1 VIPKATIDIQNT
13 GTGLDRTVISSE
25 IGEYVIPS
33 LPVGTYRLKTLAAG
47 FKTSTQS
54 GIVLESGQ
62 DARLDVV
69 LQIGSADETVQVSAM
84 AIQVDTSS
92 SSIRTEVD
100 STQIQELPLNTRNTL
115 QLTTLVPG
123 VGNASSS
130 GAATSSL
137 PNTVTN
143 QRSGPL
149 LNVNGNRSNGSEIS
163 LDGAI
168 FVTSLYNAPVNL
180 PNPDSIG
187 EFSLLTNS
195 YGAEYGHASGGAF
208 VAVSKSGSNSFHGA
222 AWEYLRNDALNARN
236 WFAPAPEVKP
246 MLKQN
251 QFGVASGGRI
261 LKDKAFFFAT
271 YEGLRIHKVEI
282 ENFSTLTPAQ
292 RNGDFSAVSTP
303 ITNPVTGSPYPNNQI
318 PKEQWDPFS
327 VSFMNYYMP
336 AADPTTG
343 LYKDQWPTP
352 TSGDQFTGR
361 ADYRVTKRDLA
372 YVRFF
377 RMNDS
382 ATSYPSTRA
391 SYSNSSQ
398 LNEGITARETHTF
411 SANLIGDFGFS
422 NTNFTTQNVL
432 QGTIKSPAELGAK
445 YAVDGSIAVS
455 PWVTIVGGHGASSAY
470 PWYENSALKQFDAKL
485 TWVKGRHLW
494 SFGFLGLH
502 QAERLNTEMWT
513 SGWDFFTGGIT
524 GNSSADFLI
533 GRPVSFSQRSV
544 FNNSEKSMQ
553 YGMYAQDDFKVLP
566 RLTLNLGVRYDLMAP
581 WKEDGLQSSSAIL
594 DATYQSRRFPTAP
607 GGYAAAGD
615 PGMPDGLFYTDSTD
629 FAPRLGF
636 AYDIFGDGK
645 TAIRGGYG
653 IFYNAPAAITVANA
667 IEPPPFSASLSFFPN
682 SFSDPYGTTYTNP
695 FPFTPDPKHP
705 LWTWPSQAY
714 SPDTHIK
721 NAFAQQF
728 NLNVQHEFPKDVMV
742 QAGYV
747 GSKGNRLWYGHEVNA
762 APYSA
767 GGNSSNAQ
775 SRRPFQ
781 NAYFAGISRTSSI
794 GYSNYNSLQIT
805 GRKRFSAGYTVQMAY
820 TFSKS
825 IDTGSTAN
833 SDGTSDQDP
842 DNLLK
847 GEYARSD
854 FDQKHLFRFNGVWNL
869 PQFKN
874 LGLLRHGLGGWEVA
888 GIVNYSSGTP
898 FSVTTGSSAGWL
910 GSSKTLGSLRLNQVH
925 SACAGCASRT
935 KWTTSGYF
943 DTSAFETPA
952 DGTFGNSGRNSLIGP
967 SYFSTDMSLAKNFPL
982 LSRENSKVQIR
993 ADFFNLFN
1001 NVPLNNPENANY
1013 SPVFSKIT
1021 SAGSAREVQLAL
1033 RLTF

>member
-1 VIPKATIDIQNT
+1 
-13 GTGLDRTVISSE
+13 
-25 IGEYVIPS
+25 
-33 LPVGTYRLKTLAAG
+33 
-47 FKTSTQS
+47 
-54 GIVLESGQ
+54 
-62 DARLDVV
+62 
-69 LQIGSADETVQVSAM
+69 
-84 AIQVDTSS
+84 
-92 SSIRTEVD
+92 
-100 STQIQELPLNTRNTL
+100 
-115 QLTTLVPG
+115 
-123 VGNASSS
+123 
-130 GAATSSL
+130 
-137 PNTVTN
+137 
-143 QRSGPL
+143 
-149 LNVNGNRSNGSEIS
+149 VNGSRTNGSEIS

-168 FVTSLYNAPVNL
+168 FVTALYNAPANL

-222 AWEYLRNDALNARN
+222 SWEYLRNDALNARN
-236 WFAPAPEVKP
+236 WFAPAPDVKP
-246 MLKQN
+246 LLKQN
-251 QFGVASGGRI
+251 QFGVASGGPI

-271 YEGLRIHKVEI
+271 YEGLRIHQVEI
-282 ENFSTLTPAQ
+282 ENFTSLTSAE
-292 RNGDFSAVSTP
+292 RNGDFSAVSTQ
-303 ITNPVTGSPYPNNQI
+303 ITDPSTGSPYPNNQI
-318 PKEQWDPFS
+318 PKSQWDPFS
-327 VSFMNYYMP
+327 VGFMNYYMP
-336 AADPTTG
+336 VADATTG
-343 LYKDQWPTP
+343 LYKDQWPVP
-352 TSGDQFTGR
+352 TNGDQFTGR
-361 ADYRVTKRDLA
+361 ADYRVTKHDLA

-382 ATSYPSTRA
+382 ATSYSGNTV

-398 LNEGITARETHTF
+398 VNEGITARETHTF
-411 SANLIGDFGFS
+411 STNLIGDFGYS
-422 NTNFTTQNVL
+422 NTNLLTQNVL

-445 YAVDGSIAVS
+445 YAVDGSIAVA
-455 PWVTIVGGHGASSAY
+455 PWVSISGAEGSTSAY
-470 PWYENSALKQFDAKL
+470 PWYENSALKQVDAKL
-485 TWVKGRHLW
+485 TWVKGKHLL

-502 QAERLNTEMWT
+502 QAERLKTEMWT
-513 SGWDFFTGGIT
+513 SGWDSFTGGIT
-524 GNSSADFLI
+524 GNSFADFLI
-533 GRPVSFSQRSV
+533 GRPSSFSQRSV

-566 RLTLNLGVRYDLMAP
+566 RLTLNLGIRYDLMVP
-581 WKEDGLQSSSAIL
+581 WKEDGLQSSSVIL
-594 DATYQSRRFPTAP
+594 DATYQSTRFPTAP

-615 PGMPDGLFYTDSTD
+615 PGMPDGLLYADTTD

-667 IEPPPFSASLSFFPN
+667 IEPPPFSASLSFYPN
-682 SFSDPYGTTYTNP
+682 TFSDPYGTTYTNP
-695 FPFTPDPKHP
+695 FPFTADPNNP

-714 SPDTHIK
+714 SPDTNIK
-721 NAFAQQF
+721 NAFVQQF
-728 NLNVQHEFPKDVMV
+728 NLNVQHEFPKDLMV

-747 GSKGNRLWYGHEVNA
+747 GSKGDRLWYGHEINA
-762 APYSA
+762 ASYSA

-781 NAYFAGISRTSSI
+781 NAYFAGISRTSGI

-805 GRKRFSAGYTVQMAY
+805 ARKRFSAGYTLQMAY

-825 IDTGSTAN
+825 IDTGSSAN

-842 DNLLK
+842 DNLLT

-925 SACAGCASRT
+925 GACAGCGNRT

-967 SYFSTDMSLAKNFPL
+967 SYFSTDISLAKNFPFL
-982 LSRENSKVQIR
+982 PRENSRVQLR

-1013 SPVFSKIT
+1013 SAVFGQIT